1 MSFVRIWVHLVWA
14 TKNRDDIIPKEHKE
28 KFLAH
33 IKENAR
39 EKDIYIDT
47 VNCTSNHIHIL
58 ISLGKEQTLSQVVK
72 LIKGESSRWWNKN
85 KLTRYKF
92 EWQNEYFAISVSE
105 SIVENVRKYIRNQ
118 EEHHKHK
125 SFSEERDEYLKKYGF
140 GSK

>member
-28 KFLAH
+28 KLLAH
-33 IKENAR
+33 IKENAL
-39 EKDIYIDT
+39 EKGIYVDT
-47 VNCTSNHIHIL
+47 VNCVSNHIHIL
-58 ISLGKEQTLSQVVK
+58 ISLGKEQTISQVVK

-105 SIVENVRKYIRNQ
+105 AIVENVREYIKNQ

-125 SFSEERDEYLKKYGF
+125 SFSEERNEYLRKYGF
-140 GSK
+140 DSK